1 MIVTLTDISVLLYVP
16 VCFIILFIHL
26 FQIEAVSVLHI
37 PPQSYDATFIV
48 SFILFSLLLNL
59 YDMLWRF
66 LCDKCTY

>member
-1 MIVTLTDISVLLYVP
+1 MIVTLIDISVLLYVP

-66 LCDKCTY
+66 L